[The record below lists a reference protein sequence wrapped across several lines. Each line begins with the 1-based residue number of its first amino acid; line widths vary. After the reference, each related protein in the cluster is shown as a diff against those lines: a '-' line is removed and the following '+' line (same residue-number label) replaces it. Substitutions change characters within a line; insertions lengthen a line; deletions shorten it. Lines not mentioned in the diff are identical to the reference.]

1 MINLNLYV
9 NYSEKSTKIVSR
21 SPSPMHSILNNDSS
35 NCLSS
40 NSNSQMSSK
49 SSKLPSLLTSH
60 SSSSTSSYQTTIN
73 CSNSNLPKKKS
84 GLPMKG
90 CINTSNNKIATP
102 ISTNSLV
109 NNNQSQAYQQQ
120 QAQQCSQALNSINKL
135 HQISKIQQPQT
146 TNNQQSIDSNK
157 PSTKY
162 VHIVII
168 RLD

>member
-60 SSSSTSSYQTTIN
+60 SSSSTSNYQTT
-73 CSNSNLPKKKS
+73 LPTVS
-84 GLPMKG
+84 GKELEEDFPYD
-90 CINTSNNKIATP
+90 
-102 ISTNSLV
+102 L
-109 NNNQSQAYQQQ
+109 QE
-120 QAQQCSQALNSINKL
+120 
-135 HQISKIQQPQT
+135 
-146 TNNQQSIDSNK
+146 
-157 PSTKY
+157 
-162 VHIVII
+162 
-168 RLD
+168 